1 MSPPR
6 PSPPRHPADLAR
18 RNRRLAAGAFAVVF
32 GMVGLSFA
40 AVPLYRVFCQVTG
53 YGGTPVIS
61 AGAAPERVGTAMV
74 TVRFDATTHPDLPW
88 RFEPA
93 QGPMRLHV
101 GEEAL
106 AFYTARN
113 LADRPVT
120 GVAVYNVTPEK
131 VGRYF
136 HKTACF
142 CFEEQTLAAGQQAEM
157 PLSFWVDPR
166 LAEDPS
172 TRDVRTI
179 TIHYSFFRSLSDA
192 GRAGALASAGPH
204 VGRRDAP
211 AGAPATAPEAA
222 RTN

>member
-1 MSPPR
+1 MPPHPPR
-6 PSPPRHPADLAR
+6 PPAADLAR

-40 AVPLYRVFCQVTG
+40 AVPLYRLFCQVTG
-53 YGGTPVIS
+53 YGGTPAIS
-61 AGAAPERVGTAMV
+61 AGAGPDRVGEAVV
-74 TVRFDATTHPDLPW
+74 TVRFAAATHPDLPW
-88 RFEPA
+88 RFAPA
-93 QGPMRLHV
+93 QGPMRLRV

-131 VGRYF
+131 AGRYF

-142 CFEEQTLAAGQQAEM
+142 CFEEQTLAPGQEVEM

-166 LAEDPS
+166 LAEDPA
-172 TRDVRTI
+172 TREVRTI

-192 GRAGALASAGPH
+192 ERAGTLASAGPH
-204 VGRRDAP
+204 VGRRAAP
-211 AGAPATAPEAA
+211 AGAAATVPGGTGA
-222 RTN
+222 N

>member
-1 MSPPR
+1 MPPPPR
-6 PSPPRHPADLAR
+6 RPAADLAR

-40 AVPLYRVFCQVTG
+40 AVPLYRLFCQVTG
-53 YGGTPVIS
+53 YGGTPMIS
-61 AGAAPERVGTAMV
+61 AGAAPGQPGEAVV

-88 RFEPA
+88 RFAPA
-93 QGPMRLHV
+93 QGPVRLRV

-120 GVAVYNVTPEK
+120 GVATYNVTPEK

-136 HKTACF
+136 NKIACF
-142 CFEEQTLAAGQQAEM
+142 CFDEQTLAPGQEVEM

-172 TRDVRTI
+172 TREVRTI

-192 GRAGALASAGPH
+192 ERAGALANAGAH
-204 VGRRDAP
+204 VGRRDVAAP
-211 AGAPATAPEAA
+211 GGAAPRA
-222 RTN
+222 N